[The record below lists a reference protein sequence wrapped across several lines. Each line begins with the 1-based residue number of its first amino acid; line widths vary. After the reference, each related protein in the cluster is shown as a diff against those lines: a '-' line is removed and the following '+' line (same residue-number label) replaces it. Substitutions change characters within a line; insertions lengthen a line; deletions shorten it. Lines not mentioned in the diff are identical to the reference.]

1 MEVAEVG
8 LTEMKALPA
17 WESEDIVGMR
27 PVGTVGDLQT
37 LSEEASFVQQPMKRP
52 AGMVELDTKEFFRRV
67 RS

>member
-37 LSEEASFVQQPMKRP
+37 LSEEASQQPMKRP